1 MYNNQI
7 RVFVNDE
14 QLIVGET
21 IRKMLSH
28 EKDIEFK
35 YCPDPTKALQEAIE
49 FKPTVILQ
57 DLTMPKIDG
66 MTLVKIYRAN
76 KDLQDVPVIIISSK
90 YQPEIKVQA
99 FDNGANDYFEKR
111 FEIEGIEKELIAR
124 IRYHS
129 NAYLTRLERDAGYKT
144 LEDEIK
150 KAAEYIHSILPNPIK
165 HGKITTDWRHIP
177 STSLSGD
184 SFDYEWLDDDNFT
197 FYILDVSGHG
207 IGSALLSISAV
218 NVLRSTALSRKD
230 FKNPTKVLTFLNNR
244 FQMARQNDLYFT
256 IWYGVYNK
264 KTHKLTYAGS
274 AHPPAILLESNKIRM
289 LESENFLI
297 GGLPKVDFKKTTI
310 SIQPGSDLFIFTDG
324 AYEIMKP
331 DGKMWSLDELS
342 NFIKN
347 NSSQDILDKLYKHL
361 QKLRDSIHLDDDY
374 TILKIHL

>member
-1 MYNNQI
+1 
-7 RVFVNDE
+7 
-14 QLIVGET
+14 
-21 IRKMLSH
+21 
-28 EKDIEFK
+28 
-35 YCPDPTKALQEAIE
+35 
-49 FKPTVILQ
+49 
-57 DLTMPKIDG
+57 MPKIDG

-90 YQPEIKVQA
+90 YKPEIKVQA

-111 FEIEGIEKELIAR
+111 FEIKGIEKELIAR

-129 NAYLTRLERDAGYKT
+129 NAYLSRLERDAGYKT
-144 LEDEIK
+144 LENEIK
-150 KAAEYIHSILPNPIK
+150 KAAEYIHSFLPSPIK
-165 HGKITTDWRHIP
+165 NGEITTDWRHIP

-184 SFDYEWLDDDNFT
+184 SFDYDWLDDDNFI

-218 NVLRSTALSRKD
+218 NVLRSTALSCED

-244 FQMARQNDLYFT
+244 FQMSRQNDLYFT
-256 IWYGVYNK
+256 IWFGVYNK

-324 AYEIMKP
+324 AYEIIQP
-331 DGKMWSLDELS
+331 DGTMWSLNELS
-342 NFIKN
+342 DFIKN
-347 NSSQDILDKLYKHL
+347 NNSQDILDKLYKHL
-361 QKLRDSIHLDDDY
+361 QKLRDSVHLDDDY